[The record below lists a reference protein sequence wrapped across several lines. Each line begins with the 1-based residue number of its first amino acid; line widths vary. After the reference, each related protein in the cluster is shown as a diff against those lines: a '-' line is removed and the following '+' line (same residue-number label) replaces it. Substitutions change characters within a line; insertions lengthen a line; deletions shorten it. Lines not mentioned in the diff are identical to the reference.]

1 MTTTAL
7 PAPVATK
14 NRQARGTVAI
24 LNIARW
30 VGVALFALL
39 AFGLVVVTLVSA
51 FEGDTT
57 RMLAG
62 AGSLGVTVV
71 FGALFYAIIGWYV
84 DTLALLTQIAR
95 NTAV

>member
-1 MTTTAL
+1 
-7 PAPVATK
+7 VATK

-30 VGVALFALL
+30 VGVAFFALT
-39 AFGLVVVTLVSA
+39 AFGLIVVTLVSM
-51 FEGDTT
+51 FEGETT
-57 RMLAG
+57 RA
-62 AGSLGVTVV
+62 LGGILGLGFTIV
-71 FGALFYAIIGWYV
+71 FGALFYAFIGWYV